1 MTVPITRYV
10 RGYRQPTR
18 LRISCVRRMLEFLAD
33 SGVDELVEQAREAL
47 AADGDLLDQE
57 ERWSASRSRGTHAP
71 GARELDVELDREL
84 QGAGRRCWSHGA
96 AFAGAPRGAA
106 AVRLRERLFPSGVF
120 EVTKLPYLQQEVA
133 VAALLR
139 LAGEDP
145 QLAADAGPRA
155 PAQALGKLARLN
167 ARYKRAGD
175 RGPREP
181 TWAELRARAALQ
193 ARALLLAARD
203 DRGPGARARGPGG
216 RGARGRAGRGPKSA
230 TTACRRLR
238 RRRRSSQDPDLDPP
252 VAADPAAWRRPLE
265 GDAMIDAAWGVG
277 GGAGRPDRPAPW
289 HLRGDACTRCAAAD
303 ASPGIFEQ
311 RLRAR

>member
-84 QGAGRRCWSHGA
+84 KALDDVLESTARL
-96 AFAGAPRGAA
+96 FAGAPRGAA

-145 QLAADAGPRA
+145 QLAADARA
-155 PAQALGKLARLN
+155 LELGAALGKLARLN
-167 ARYKRAGD
+167 ARYKQALLIED
-175 RGPREP
+175 PQAP
-181 TWAELRARAALQ
+181 TWAELRAARRAGHVRFCWLLATIAVQAHEREGLVAAALE
-193 ARALLLAARD
+193 AALDVVERYDGVA
-203 DRGPGARARGPGG
+203 
-216 RGARGRAGRGPKSA
+216 K
-230 TTACRRLR
+230 RLR
-238 RRRRSSQDPDLDPP
+238 RRRRGSRDPDLDPP
-252 VAADPAAWRRPLE
+252 VAADPSGVAPPLE
-265 GDAMIDAAWGVG
+265 GDAAVDAA
-277 GGAGRPDRPAPW
+277 
-289 HLRGDACTRCAAAD
+289 
-303 ASPGIFEQ
+303 
-311 RLRAR
+311 